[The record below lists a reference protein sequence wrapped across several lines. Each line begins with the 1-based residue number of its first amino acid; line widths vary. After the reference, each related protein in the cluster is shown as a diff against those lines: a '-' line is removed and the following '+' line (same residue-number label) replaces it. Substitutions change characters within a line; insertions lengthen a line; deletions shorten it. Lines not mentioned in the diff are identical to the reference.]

1 MAFLE
6 ACPAVP
12 SEASDMMDSHCLAPR
27 HLLWCESCHR
37 QVVNSLESDH
47 NQFWFPEASK
57 RTVVAQWTFI
67 KKNSLEPASRN
78 QASSMMKSEDGTL
91 PQLLVRLESQLVCK
105 KNGAL
110 CSDLELLKLHSTRSC
125 IFFSSFA
132 FGRRALTQT
141 PERNA
146 MRNNSRMHFASLANL
161 YCSADSSGSTQRSHT
176 L

>member
-1 MAFLE
+1 MITTNSGF
-6 ACPAVP
+6 
-12 SEASDMMDSHCLAPR
+12 SEASKC
-27 HLLWCESCHR
+27 
-37 QVVNSLESDH
+37 
-47 NQFWFPEASK
+47 
-57 RTVVAQWTFI
+57 TVVAQWTFI
-67 KKNSLEPASRN
+67 KKNSLEPASRS

-110 CSDLELLKLHSTRSC
+110 CSDLELPKLHSTRSC

-132 FGRRALTQT
+132 FGRRALTQH
-141 PERNA
+141 PPPKRNA

-161 YCSADSSGSTQRSHT
+161 YCSADSSGSTQRGHT